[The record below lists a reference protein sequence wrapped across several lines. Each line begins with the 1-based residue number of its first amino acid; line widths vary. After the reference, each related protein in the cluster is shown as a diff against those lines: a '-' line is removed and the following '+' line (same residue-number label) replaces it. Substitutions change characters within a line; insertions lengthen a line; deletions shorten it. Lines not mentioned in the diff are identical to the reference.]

1 MADTVADAI
10 RAATV
15 RLSDTSDTA
24 RLDAELLMA
33 HALGVSRSD
42 VLLRYM
48 QDNPPAGFA
57 PMVERRAAREP
68 IAYITGTQEFY
79 GRAFAVTPAVLIPRA
94 DSESVIETALKAA
107 PDARRVLDCGTGS
120 GALLLTLLAEI
131 PDAQGTGI
139 DASVAAVEVARANAA
154 GLGLTRRA
162 DIRLANWTAPGWADE
177 LGLFDLVIANPPYV
191 ENGAALDADVR
202 DYEPASAL
210 FSGLDGLDDYNI
222 LIPQLPQLLTKNGVV
237 VLEIGATQAEQ
248 VTQIAREHGFAATAH
263 KDLGGRDR
271 TLILRLRLGK
281 GESSG

>member
-1 MADTVADAI
+1 MCI
-10 RAATV
+10 RD
-15 RLSDTSDTA
+15 R
-24 RLDAELLMA
+24 
-33 HALGVSRSD
+33 
-42 VLLRYM
+42 
-48 QDNPPAGFA
+48 
-57 PMVERRAAREP
+57 
-68 IAYITGTQEFY
+68 
-79 GRAFAVTPAVLIPRA
+79 
-94 DSESVIETALKAA
+94 
-107 PDARRVLDCGTGS
+107 
-120 GALLLTLLAEI
+120 
-131 PDAQGTGI
+131 
-139 DASVAAVEVARANAA
+139 
-154 GLGLTRRA
+154 
-162 DIRLANWTAPGWADE
+162 
-177 LGLFDLVIANPPYV
+177 FDLVIANPPYV